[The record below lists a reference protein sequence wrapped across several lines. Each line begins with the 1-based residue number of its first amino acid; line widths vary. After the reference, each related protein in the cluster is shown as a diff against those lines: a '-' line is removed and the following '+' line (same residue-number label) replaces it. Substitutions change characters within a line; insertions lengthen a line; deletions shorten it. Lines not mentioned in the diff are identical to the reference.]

1 MIGAQLPS
9 PPCALNGS
17 IGARKRGRQPRN
29 WTAVEHIEKYSIP
42 EPNSGCW
49 LWLGHTDGF
58 GYGKTMFGKRT
69 YRAHRLSW
77 EAHRG
82 HPPGDRFVCH
92 KCDVPACVN
101 PDHLW
106 LGTHDDNMRDMRA
119 KGRHPFTDQR
129 GEANPF
135 SRLTEDIVRRV
146 RAASGTCPD
155 IAIRFGLNKWTVHD
169 VRARRTWRH
178 I

>member
-1 MIGAQLPS
+1 M
-9 PPCALNGS
+9 
-17 IGARKRGRQPRN
+17 
-29 WTAVEHIEKYSIP
+29 P

-49 LWLGHTDGF
+49 LWLGHIEQG
-58 GYGKTMFGKRT
+58 GYGKARFRRRA

-77 EAHRG
+77 EAFHG
-82 HPPGDRFVCH
+82 PIQDGLFVCH
-92 KCDVPACVN
+92 RCDNPACVN

-106 LGTHDDNMRDMRA
+106 LGTHEENMQDMRD
-119 KGRHPFTDQR
+119 KGRAPFGTDQR
-129 GEANPF
+129 GESNPF
-135 SRLTEDIVRRV
+135 CRLTEEIVRKV
-146 RAASGTCPD
+146 RAASGTCPE